1 MSYSPNF
8 IFRVLPQTAVSALS
22 VSHVVARETELDVGM
37 DVSSL
42 PSDWCA
48 GDRRQVLGVVTV
60 AASLS
65 LPSLSLPEV

>member
-1 MSYSPNF
+1 MERNYLNRP
-8 IFRVLPQTAVSALS
+8 VSS
-22 VSHVVARETELDVGM
+22 SDPCVGARETELGVGM
-37 DVSSL
+37 DVVLSRFSL
-42 PSDWCA
+42 SPSDWCA